1 MGAGPQE
8 GPGFRFEYPDTDDI
22 VDVDWYEP
30 TGTLA
35 VSVYAPCGKLPAG
48 FDEYAWPDS
57 EWSAG

>member
-1 MGAGPQE
+1 M
-8 GPGFRFEYPDTDDI
+8 GFRFEHPDTDDM

-35 VSVYAPCGKLPAG
+35 VSVYAPCGKFPAG